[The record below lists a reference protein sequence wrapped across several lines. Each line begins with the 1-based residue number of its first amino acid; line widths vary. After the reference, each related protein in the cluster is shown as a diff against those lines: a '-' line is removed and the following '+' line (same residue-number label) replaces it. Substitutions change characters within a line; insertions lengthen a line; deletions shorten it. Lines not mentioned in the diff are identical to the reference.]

1 MTTNTAAKIC
11 VLIKVIAM
19 VTGLSLIWTF
29 PESLHCPGSLDFC
42 EYFQP
47 WRFWLYTPP
56 FLLTLIIV
64 LVVIVFTM
72 YRAHTFREINVSP
85 PPQDEMEMEE
95 RMQTAPETE
104 TDNNTSSPDPQLEEQ
119 NDNVFVAW
127 AETETVGNV
136 GEGETLSM
144 SLRNYPMGIISC
156 RVPPLTSMLDILYKY
171 LRVTLLSL
179 CILAG
184 NLTEHIMIITNFASN
199 SGQCCHK

>member
-19 VTGLSLIWTF
+19 VTGLILIWSI

-42 EYFQP
+42 EYFKP

-56 FLLTLIIV
+56 FLITMIIV

-72 YRAHTFREINVSP
+72 YRAHTFREINFSS
-85 PPQDEMEMEE
+85 PPQDEIEMEE
-95 RMQTAPETE
+95 R
-104 TDNNTSSPDPQLEEQ
+104 NNTSSPDSQLEEQ

-127 AETETVGNV
+127 AETETGGNV
-136 GEGETLSM
+136 REGETLSM

-156 RVPPLTSMLDILYKY
+156 PVPPLTSMLDILYKY

-199 SGQCCHK
+199 SGQCCHRL

>member
-1 MTTNTAAKIC
+1 MTTNTAAQIC

-19 VTGLSLIWTF
+19 VTGLGQIWAL

-72 YRAHTFREINVSP
+72 YRAHTFREINVST
-85 PPQDEMEMEE
+85 PPQDEIEMEE
-95 RMQTAPETE
+95 RQQTAPETE
-104 TDNNTSSPDPQLEEQ
+104 TDNNTSSPDSQLEEQ

-127 AETETVGNV
+127 TETETVGNA
-136 GEGETLSM
+136 EGETISM
-144 SLRNYPMGIISC
+144 SLKNYPTGVLSC

>member
-19 VTGLSLIWTF
+19 VTGLSLIWTL

-72 YRAHTFREINVSP
+72 YRAHSFSEVNVSSLP
-85 PPQDEMEMEE
+85 LDGMEMEE
-95 RMQTAPETE
+95 RQHSAPETE
-104 TDNNTSSPDPQLEEQ
+104 TDNDFSSPDNFLRLSTTQLNEQ
-119 NDNVFVAW
+119 N
-127 AETETVGNV
+127 ETVRNAGE
-136 GEGETLSM
+136 EGETLSM
-144 SLRNYPMGIISC
+144 ALRNCPMIC
-156 RVPPLTSMLDILYKY
+156 PVPPLTSMLDILYKY

-199 SGQCCHK
+199 SGQCCHR

>member
-19 VTGLSLIWTF
+19 VTGLSLVWAF

-56 FLLTLIIV
+56 FLITLIIV

-72 YRAHTFREINVSP
+72 YRAHCFTEVNVSSLP
-85 PPQDEMEMEE
+85 LDGMEMEE
-95 RMQTAPETE
+95 RQHSTQETE
-104 TDNNTSSPDPQLEEQ
+104 TDNNLSSPTQLKGG
-119 NDNVFVAW
+119 NDTVFVAG
-127 AETETVGNV
+127 AETVRNAGE
-136 GEGETLSM
+136 EGETLSIA
-144 SLRNYPMGIISC
+144 LRNYPMIC
-156 RVPPLTSMLDILYKY
+156 PVPPLTSLLDILYKY

-179 CILAG
+179 CILVG
-184 NLTEHIMIITNFASN
+184 NLTDHIMIIANFSSN
-199 SGQCCHK
+199 SGQCCHG